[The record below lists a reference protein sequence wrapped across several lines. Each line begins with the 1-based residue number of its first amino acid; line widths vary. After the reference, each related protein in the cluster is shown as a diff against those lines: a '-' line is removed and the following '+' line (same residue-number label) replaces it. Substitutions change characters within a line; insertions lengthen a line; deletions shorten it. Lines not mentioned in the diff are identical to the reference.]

1 MFVVLNLICEP
12 RNANTQ
18 RKNTFTSFRAITK
31 TDIFYWC
38 NLWQFKNKPRFA
50 HTSEIYL
57 QLRAAFHHSFFLI
70 YRIPR
75 ACVIKFAVKSSIFV
89 STETKYVS
97 QIHLDVSQIYC
108 GSCHRRAFQAFA
120 IPLLFDGKWRIA
132 CVVSRLQVKLSRA
145 KVQSSGT
152 NFVASQAKLSAI
164 PWSFFTM
171 KHFVLFSLHFCWLKS
186 HNN

>member
-1 MFVVLNLICEP
+1 MDRKVQPQIVCRLICEP

-18 RKNTFTSFRAITK
+18 REITFTSFRAITK
-31 TDIFYWC
+31 TDIFYWW
-38 NLWQFKNKPRFA
+38 NLWQFKNKPRFV

-57 QLRAAFHHSFFLI
+57 QLRAAFHHSFII

-97 QIHLDVSQIYC
+97 HLDVSQIYC
-108 GSCHRRAFQAFA
+108 GSCTVELSK
-120 IPLLFDGKWRIA
+120 LLQFLFFSMANDQIA
-132 CVVSRLQVKLSRA
+132 CVVSRFQVKLSRA

-152 NFVASQAKLSAI
+152 NFVTSQARLNAI
-164 PWSFFTM
+164 PWFLFT
-171 KHFVLFSLHFCWLKS
+171 V
-186 HNN
+186 